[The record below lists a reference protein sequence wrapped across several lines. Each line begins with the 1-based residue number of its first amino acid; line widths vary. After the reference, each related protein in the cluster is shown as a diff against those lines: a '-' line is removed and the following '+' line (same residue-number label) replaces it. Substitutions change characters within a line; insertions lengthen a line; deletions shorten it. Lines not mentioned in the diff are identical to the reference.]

1 MIPPLH
7 DDGELA
13 AHQLAALAALEAAV
27 LATTHALVCS
37 YPDAP
42 RPPRLDD
49 LPVIAT
55 ARDLIDAGDRLLSAL
70 ADHRDTLVGHALAAV
85 PDRPAAEDDD
95 ALF

>member
-1 MIPPLH
+1 MIPPPP

-13 AHQLAALAALEAAV
+13 AHQLAGLAALEAAV

-37 YPDAP
+37 YPAVP
-42 RPPRLDD
+42 QPPRFDD
-49 LPVIAT
+49 LPVVAT

-70 ADHRDTLVGHALAAV
+70 ADHRDALGGHALAAV
-85 PDRPAAEDDD
+85 PDRPVAEDDD

>member
-1 MIPPLH
+1 MIPLH

-13 AHQLAALAALEAAV
+13 AHQLAGLAALEAAV

-37 YPDAP
+37 YPAVP

-49 LPVIAT
+49 LPVVAT
-55 ARDLIDAGDRLLSAL
+55 ARDLIDASDRLLSAL
-70 ADHRDTLVGHALAAV
+70 VDHRDALVGHALAAASN
-85 PDRPAAEDDD
+85 RPAAEDDD